1 MENSTRELFNGYI
14 DRQANLNGV
23 RSADVAKSF
32 SVEPAVQ
39 QRLEKAS
46 MESDDFLKQ
55 INVFPVK
62 NQEGQKILIGSKGPI
77 ANTNN
82 SSDGTSRRNPVDNH
96 SKEPNDYRCRKTN
109 YDSSI
114 SYSQLD
120 AWSMQ
125 SNFQT
130 LISESTARQI
140 ALDRIMIGLNGTSY
154 AEKSDRVANPLLQ
167 DCGVGWLQQIRN
179 EASHRIISNVT
190 LTARDEDNKITA
202 KGTYGNLDAAVFD
215 AKNTL
220 LDPWQRKAPDLVV
233 IMSADLLTSSY
244 FPKLNA
250 LSQTNPNSE
259 LIAAQLIVSSEKVG
273 GLPVYFAPYMPD
285 DCVLIT
291 SLKNLSV
298 YYLLGSLRRSVIE
311 EPQYNRVANYQSSTD
326 AFVVEDYGKVAFIDG
341 ITFATAPEKEAAE
354 TESEEHAGA

>member
-1 MENSTRELFNGYI
+1 MENSTRVLFNGYI

-23 RSADVAKSF
+23 RPDDVAKSF

-39 QRLEKAS
+39 QRMEAAS
-46 MESDDFLKQ
+46 MESDDFLKK

-62 NQEGQKILIGSKGPI
+62 AQEGQKILIGSKGPI
-77 ANTNN
+77 ASTNN

-96 SKEPNDYRCRKTN
+96 SKEPGNYRCRKTN
-109 YDSSI
+109 YDSAV

-125 SNFQT
+125 PNFQS
-130 LISESTARQI
+130 LISAANARQI
-140 ALDRIMIGLNGTSY
+140 ALDRIMIGFNGTSY
-154 AEKSDRVANPLLQ
+154 AEVSDRATNPLLQ
-167 DCGVGWLQQIRN
+167 DCGVGWLQKIRN
-179 EASHRIISNVT
+179 EAPHRIISKVT
-190 LTARDEDNKITA
+190 LTARDEDNKIVA

-220 LDPWQRKAPDLVV
+220 LDSWHRKAPDLVV
-233 IMSADLLTSSY
+233 ILSADLLTSSY

-273 GLPVYFAPYMPD
+273 GLPVVFAPYMPD

-298 YYLLGSLRRSVIE
+298 YYQLGALRRTIKE
-311 EPQYNRVANYQSSTD
+311 EPEYNRVANYQSSND
-326 AFVVEDYGKVAFIDG
+326 DFVVEDYGKCAFIDG
-341 ITFATAPEKEAAE
+341 ITFAEAAPESLSAE
-354 TESEEHAGA
+354 PDENAGA

>member
-1 MENSTRELFNGYI
+1 MENSTRVLFNGYV

-23 RSADVAKSF
+23 RSDDVAKSF
-32 SVEPAVQ
+32 SVEPSVQ
-39 QRLEKAS
+39 QRMEKAS
-46 MESDDFLKQ
+46 MESDDFLKK

-62 NQEGQKILIGSKGPI
+62 AQEGQKIQIGSKGPI
-77 ANTNN
+77 ASTSN
-82 SSDGTSRRNPVDNH
+82 SSDGNSRRNPVDNH
-96 SKEPNDYRCRKTN
+96 SKEPSTYRCRKTN
-109 YDSSI
+109 YDSAV

-125 SNFQT
+125 PNFQS
-130 LISESTARQI
+130 LISEANARQI
-140 ALDRIMIGLNGTSY
+140 ALDRIMIGFNGTSY

-167 DCGVGWLQQIRN
+167 DCGVGWLQKIRN
-179 EASHRIISNVT
+179 EAPHRIISDVT
-190 LTARDEDNKITA
+190 LTARDEDNKIVA

-220 LDPWQRKAPDLVV
+220 LDKWQRKSPDLVV
-233 IMSADLLTSSY
+233 ILSADLLTSSY

-273 GLPVYFAPYMPD
+273 GLPVVFAPYMPD

-298 YYLLGSLRRSVIE
+298 YYQLGALRRTIKE
-311 EPQYNRVANYQSSTD
+311 EPEYDRVANYQSSND
-326 AFVVEDYGKVAFIDG
+326 DFVVEDYGKCAFIDG
-341 ITFATAPEKEAAE
+341 ITFAEAAPETQSA
-354 TESEEHAGA
+354 ESEENAGE

>member
-1 MENSTRELFNGYI
+1 MENSTRALFNGYI
-14 DRQANLNGV
+14 ERQANLNGV
-23 RSADVAKSF
+23 RSTDVEKSF
-32 SVEPAVQ
+32 SVEPSVQ
-39 QRLEKAS
+39 QRMEKAS
-46 MESDDFLKQ
+46 MESDDFLKK

-96 SKEPNDYRCRKTN
+96 SKEPNNYRCRKTN
-109 YDSSI
+109 YDSSV

-120 AWSMQ
+120 AWSTQ
-125 SNFQT
+125 PNFQS
-130 LISESTARQI
+130 LISQSTAQQI
-140 ALDRIMIGLNGTSY
+140 ALDRIMIGFNGTSY
-154 AEKSDRVANPLLQ
+154 SENSDRDANPLLQ

-179 EASHRIISNVT
+179 EAPHRIISNVT
-190 LTARDEDNKITA
+190 LTARDEDNQIVA

-220 LDPWQRKAPDLVV
+220 LDSWHRKAPDLVV

-298 YYLLGSLRRSVIE
+298 YYLLGALRRTVVE
-311 EPQYNRVANYQSSTD
+311 EPHYNRVANYQSSND

-341 ITFATAPEKEAAE
+341 ISFATAPEEAADN
-354 TESEEHAGA
+354 EEQPGE

>member
-1 MENSTRELFNGYI
+1 MENSTRVLFNGYV

-23 RSADVAKSF
+23 RSDDVAKSF
-32 SVEPAVQ
+32 SVEPSVQ
-39 QRLEKAS
+39 QRMEKAS
-46 MESDDFLKQ
+46 MESDDFLKK

-62 NQEGQKILIGSKGPI
+62 SQEGQKILIGSKGPT

-82 SSDGTSRRNPVDNH
+82 SSDCTSRRNPVDNH
-96 SKEPNDYRCRKTN
+96 SKEPSTYRCRKTN
-109 YDSSI
+109 YDSAV

-125 SNFQT
+125 PNFQS
-130 LISESTARQI
+130 LISEANARQI
-140 ALDRIMIGLNGTSY
+140 ALDRIMIGFNGTSY

-167 DCGVGWLQQIRN
+167 DCGVGWLQKIRE
-179 EASHRIISNVT
+179 EAPHRIIKDVT
-190 LTARDEDNKITA
+190 LTARDEDNKIIA

-215 AKNTL
+215 AKNSL
-220 LDPWQRKAPDLVV
+220 LATWHRKAPDLVV
-233 IMSADLLTSSY
+233 IMSSDLLTSSY

-259 LIAAQLIVSSEKVG
+259 MIAAQLIVSSEKVG
-273 GLPVYFAPYMPD
+273 GLPACFAPYVPD

-298 YYLLGSLRRSVIE
+298 YYQLGALRRTIKE
-311 EPQYNRVANYQSSTD
+311 EPEYNRVANYQSSND
-326 AFVVEDYGKVAFIDG
+326 DYVVEDYGKVAFIDG
-341 ITFATAPEKEAAE
+341 ITFATAPEAEAAE
-354 TESEEHAGA
+354 PEEQQGA